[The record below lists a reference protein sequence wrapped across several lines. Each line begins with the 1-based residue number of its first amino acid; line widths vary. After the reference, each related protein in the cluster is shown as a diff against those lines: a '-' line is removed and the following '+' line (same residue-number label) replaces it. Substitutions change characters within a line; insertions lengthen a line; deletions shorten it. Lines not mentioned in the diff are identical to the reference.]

1 MPPGKREKPED
12 PTDVGLPATPFLYTL
27 DQVAVLLNMSE
38 QDLVSGYIWFAGGTI
53 GRKSPRQIKAV
64 NIQVTP
70 GELANWRV
78 SQGELIRWCKLLGFK
93 VYSRGRV
100 I

>member
-1 MPPGKREKPED
+1 M
-12 PTDVGLPATPFLYTL
+12 YTL
-27 DQVAVLLNMSE
+27 DQIASLLGLAE
-38 QDLVSGYIWFAGGTI
+38 DDLVNQWIWFSGGTI

-64 NIQVTP
+64 NIAVDPARDISQ
-70 GELANWRV
+70 WRV
-78 SQGELIRWCKLLGFK
+78 AQGELIRWCKLLGFK